1 MAFQDAIEPASDGAE
16 TDPSPGATSGDTGRT
31 DRPELDPFSLEW
43 ETDRYDSIDSG
54 QLNNVLTAAVA
65 VANLI

>member
-16 TDPSPGATSGDTGRT
+16 TDPSPGASSDDT
-31 DRPELDPFSLEW
+31 DRNSRSELDPFSLEW
-43 ETDRYDSIDSG
+43 ETDRYDSIESE
-54 QLNNVLTAAVA
+54 QLNNVLTAVVA